1 MLGQWDIQSHET
13 LESESESEGE
23 RMRKGRGCIQLS
35 RPCFKVTIVYNFG
48 GV

>member
-13 LESESESEGE
+13 LESESERE